1 MRLIK
6 TNKTNKMSKTITA
19 LEKINDNIDMEI
31 YLVEK
36 ELERVQQMLKNK
48 NKK

>member
-1 MRLIK
+1 
-6 TNKTNKMSKTITA
+6 MSKTITA